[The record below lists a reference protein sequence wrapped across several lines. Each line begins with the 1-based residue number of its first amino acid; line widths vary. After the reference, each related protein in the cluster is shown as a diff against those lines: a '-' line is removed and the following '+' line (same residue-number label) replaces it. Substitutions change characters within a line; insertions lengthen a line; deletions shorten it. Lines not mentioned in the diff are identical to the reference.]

1 MRTQPEPASELQL
14 GRYLPAFKPIYG
26 TVLEIDWKGRLEALL
41 FAHRTFVIPYFMLSD
56 FGKIQDFHSKGFFS
70 SDNINGKSWY
80 WKKKNRQKAPYIP
93 QVIVEVLNIF
103 TLRQGKDF
111 KIFAFIDHGKKF
123 LL

>member
-1 MRTQPEPASELQL
+1 
-14 GRYLPAFKPIYG
+14 
-26 TVLEIDWKGRLEALL
+26 
-41 FAHRTFVIPYFMLSD
+41 MLSD

-111 KIFAFIDHGKKF
+111 KIFAIIDHGKKF